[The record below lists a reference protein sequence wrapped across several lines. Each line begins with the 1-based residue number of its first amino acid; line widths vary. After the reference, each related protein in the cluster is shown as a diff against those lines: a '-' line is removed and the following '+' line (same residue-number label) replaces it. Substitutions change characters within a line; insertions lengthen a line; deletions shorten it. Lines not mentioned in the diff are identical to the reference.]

1 MNYGYYDTWNEYFI
15 EFINKIKKKW
25 LKKDKE
31 QLKQLELQSKKLDI
45 ERDIAYSNFRKIA
58 DKCEKVENKIYKL
71 NQKYTYRKKIKVR
84 NPHYKEKEV
93 LAIWLKI

>member
-93 LAIWLKI
+93 LAI